1 MKQGT
6 QTVPEAV
13 SLIAAAAAMISAMV
27 VEAAVGCRRHGQL
40 TAPLWRRIL

>member
-1 MKQGT
+1 VKQGT